1 MPQGLKPAPIIVGQ
15 IGTTEVVPFQ
25 NVDQT
30 ELLRTQKSIAQ
41 GLRPVPI
48 LFRVLGTAEAVPFQ
62 NFDQAEQEPSATN
75 PGENSHRF
83 LVRRIGWVW
92 QAR

>member
-25 NVDQT
+25 NVDQA
-30 ELLRTQKSIAQ
+30 ELFK
-41 GLRPVPI
+41 
-48 LFRVLGTAEAVPFQ
+48 
-62 NFDQAEQEPSATN
+62 EPSATN